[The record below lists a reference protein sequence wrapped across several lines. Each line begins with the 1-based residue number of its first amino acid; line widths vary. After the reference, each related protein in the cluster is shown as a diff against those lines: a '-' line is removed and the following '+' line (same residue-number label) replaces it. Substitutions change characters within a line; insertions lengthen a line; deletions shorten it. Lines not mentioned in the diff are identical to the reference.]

1 VSAPPPG
8 ARGPEMRIGDS
19 EREAA
24 VTALGEHYAAGRLT
38 KEEFD
43 ERADAA
49 WAARSTSALRPLFA
63 DLPGPARPAATPP
76 VAPRLFGAGPRI
88 GVRILPL
95 LVLVLVVGWLT
106 HLPVFLLLVAWLIWA
121 RLHHPSHGAG
131 HWAGGRRQRFR

>member
-1 VSAPPPG
+1 VSTPPPG
-8 ARGPEMRIGDS
+8 ARGPELRIGDS

-49 WAARSTSALRPLFA
+49 WAARSSSALWPLFA
-63 DLPGPARPAATPP
+63 DLPGPARPAAQQP
-76 VAPRLFGAGPRI
+76 VAPRRPSPGPRI

-95 LVLVLVVGWLT
+95 LVLVLVLGWLT
-106 HLPVFLLLVAWLIWA
+106 HLPVFLLLVVWLVWA
-121 RLHHPSHGAG
+121 RLHHSSHGAG
-131 HWAGGRRQRFR
+131 HWAGSRRQRFR